1 MYQFA
6 SNKYSGITFNF
17 SKFQDTVCALKV
29 NETKLTLRNAFI
41 LDGFALGGELE
52 SKCDGRIFGAS

>member
-6 SNKYSGITFNF
+6 ANKYSGITFNF
-17 SKFQDTVCALKV
+17 SKFQDTVRALRV

-41 LDGFALGGELE
+41 SDGFALGGELE
-52 SKCDGRIFGAS
+52 SKCDERIFGAS